1 MYIYNIVMKTT
12 KRALEVK
19 KDKLISKIAELGP
32 WIEGTIVT
40 TIRICGKKNCECH
53 IVGPKH
59 PVMYVTW
66 KENGKTVSLYVPRK
80 LEDEVRRWGSNYKR
94 LKKLVREI
102 SNTQK
107 DMVRLREKG

>member
-1 MYIYNIVMKTT
+1 MYIYNIGMKIT
-12 KRALEVK
+12 KRVLEVK
-19 KDKLISKIAELGP
+19 KDKLISKISELGP

-40 TIRICGKKNCECH
+40 TTRICGKKNCACNK
-53 IVGPKH
+53 GDSKH

-102 SNTQK
+102 SGLQK
-107 DMVRLREKG
+107 DIVRLRENG